1 MRSIPMTFATLLLVG
16 GLQAC
21 GGGSG
26 GSGSPTTPTPNTN
39 PFTITISA
47 SGASPKELVVPPGTR
62 VLFVNNDTR
71 RRNMTAD
78 PHPEH
83 NEPGCEAINNV
94 GLLNPGQ
101 SRETGNLVTLR
112 TCGFHDHDDP
122 GNTSVTGRII
132 IKQ

>member
-1 MRSIPMTFATLLLVG
+1 MRSIRMTSGVLLLG
-16 GLQAC
+16 AGLSAC

-26 GSGSPTTPTPNTN
+26 GSGSPTTPGPTTN
-39 PFTITISA
+39 AFTITISA

-62 VLFVNNDTR
+62 VLFVNNDSR

-83 NEPGCEAINNV
+83 NEPGCEGINNV

-101 SRETGNLVTLR
+101 SRETGNMVTIR

-122 GNTSVTGRII
+122 SNTAVTGRIV